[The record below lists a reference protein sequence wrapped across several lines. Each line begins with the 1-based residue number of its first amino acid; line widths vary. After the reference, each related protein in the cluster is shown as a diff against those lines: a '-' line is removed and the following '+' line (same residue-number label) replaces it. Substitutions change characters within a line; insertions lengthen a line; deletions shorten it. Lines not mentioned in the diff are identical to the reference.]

1 MIHGQTTNN
10 DVIVVVIYVQV
21 RYGGVIFVSEN
32 KKLAV
37 MYQFFLFLI
46 TFVLIVRFIF
56 LMYRKLSF
64 DYLFLLRVTFKTP
77 CLAKRLAQRM
87 TCLVHRCVALAN
99 PCAFAAFLT

>member
-10 DVIVVVIYVQV
+10 DVIVVLIYVQV

-77 CLAKRLAQRM
+77 
-87 TCLVHRCVALAN
+87 
-99 PCAFAAFLT
+99 

>member
-10 DVIVVVIYVQV
+10 DVIVVLIYVQV

-46 TFVLIVRFIF
+46 TFE
-56 LMYRKLSF
+56 
-64 DYLFLLRVTFKTP
+64 YL
-77 CLAKRLAQRM
+77 
-87 TCLVHRCVALAN
+87 
-99 PCAFAAFLT
+99 